1 MPDIGNLEEDV
12 SYDAEAHIL
21 DGTTYVVAD
30 LISPSSLLVERFRDI
45 QVLIAQERN
54 KTLSPDGKQL
64 LAKYNKYFQNKRKIL
79 GAQCPSVEECKASP
93 VGYAF
98 GVIMDSSNPATMW
111 TFRSG
116 ESSSTA
122 HIGTSGSSSSQDRH
136 DLPDVN
142 DTQGRVRAEPSPVQQ
157 DAAQHQQHGPRR
169 IVTRALNILADVAWS
184 DEADEQLLASLNTRM
199 DSSLRCLSD
208 CGDAVSN
215 ALVAYLEAQQ
225 GANEQWAAAMVAGR
239 AAYDALGIASV
250 LSREY
255 HQQRN
260 VYMVLHQEL
269 LDCLARRRAWRKRS
283 RDEMSGED

>member
-1 MPDIGNLEEDV
+1 VPDIGNLEEDV
-12 SYDAEAHIL
+12 SYDAEANIL

-30 LISPSSLLVERFRDI
+30 IITPSSLLVERFRDI

-54 KTLSPDGKQL
+54 KTLSPDGKLL
-64 LAKYNKYFQNKRKIL
+64 LAKYNKYFQNKRKLL
-79 GAQCPSVEECKASP
+79 GAQCPSIEECKASP

-116 ESSSTA
+116 ESASDA
-122 HIGTSGSSSSQDRH
+122 HTSATGPSSQDRH
-136 DLPDVN
+136 YLPDSN
-142 DTQGRVRAEPSPVQQ
+142 RTRGRLGVEPSPVHHQ
-157 DAAQHQQHGPRR
+157 DSAQHQQHGPRR
-169 IVTRALNILADVAWS
+169 IATRALNILADVAWS
-184 DEADEQLLASLNTRM
+184 DEADAQLLASLNTRL

-239 AAYDALGIASV
+239 AAYDALGIATV

-260 VYMVLHQEL
+260 VYMVLHQEF
-269 LDCLARRRAWRKRS
+269 LDCLARRRLWRKRS
-283 RDEMSGED
+283 RDEMSEED